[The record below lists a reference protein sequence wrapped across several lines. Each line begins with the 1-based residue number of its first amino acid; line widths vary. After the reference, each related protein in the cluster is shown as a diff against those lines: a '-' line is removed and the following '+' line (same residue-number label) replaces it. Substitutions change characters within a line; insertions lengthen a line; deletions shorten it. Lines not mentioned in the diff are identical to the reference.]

1 MKYSS
6 FRKENQEISRK
17 WASSLLNSFKQ
28 ISVQTKSLPTF
39 LRDFGSAK
47 CPPGYRSSKWEW
59 SSFQSK
65 AMYWFPSWLTV
76 GKRTPQSL
84 LTHTRC
90 PFNLLSWVI
99 SLNQTN
105 SISSSNQW
113 REQITVSA
121 SPFCTHQIWIK
132 STVQIRKN
140 NSRKWKPPFPSKQSP
155 SSSIKTL
162 KSLSKLFFK
171 HQHLKMNFTS
181 FKSCKGI
188 DALFDLDHLP
198 VYGLAT
204 SSPSGWLYCIWVFF
218 VQDLV
223 KVGCFWVMIRYNFF
237 NIRGQRVLTD
247 DQSPSSV
254 ELQKSMN
261 EEEERKWKNSLTY
274 NFSKLIL
281 EIDLLDLFSPETVR
295 ASPELFVLV
304 KMKMI
309 YS

>member
-121 SPFCTHQIWIK
+121 SPFCTHRIWIK
-132 STVQIRKN
+132 STVQTRKN
-140 NSRKWKPPFPSKQSP
+140 NSRNW
-155 SSSIKTL
+155 IEI
-162 KSLSKLFFK
+162 
-171 HQHLKMNFTS
+171 NFTS
-181 FKSCKGI
+181 WINPLCSTR
-188 DALFDLDHLP
+188 DFDVETLRLTRSWC
-198 VYGLAT
+198 VGSGCLVLLVT
-204 SSPSGWLYCIWVFF
+204 SFISLMNHSWV
-218 VQDLV
+218 
-223 KVGCFWVMIRYNFF
+223 K
-237 NIRGQRVLTD
+237 
-247 DQSPSSV
+247 
-254 ELQKSMN
+254 
-261 EEEERKWKNSLTY
+261 
-274 NFSKLIL
+274 
-281 EIDLLDLFSPETVR
+281 
-295 ASPELFVLV
+295 
-304 KMKMI
+304 
-309 YS
+309 